1 MCYSDLNY
9 RENTTVG
16 ILIVIVDKKII
27 NHIEQLEH
35 TIIVAGLNYDIWWG
49 YKNKF
54 KKQLLNADDHYPLF
68 FQTSLHAHFIA
79 LIMALYRLFE
89 RKSDTVNFYS
99 ILELLEQTST
109 FTQKDIENIGRRI
122 SRLKPLWIRIGILRN
137 KVFEHTTNDFDIN
150 PWQQASISANQIKKL
165 ITESQKL
172 LNHISQ
178 KWDRNTFAFNLS
190 ATSDTRQLL
199 DDIWKFRRL

>member
-1 MCYSDLNY
+1 MN
-9 RENTTVG
+9 RRIN
-16 ILIVIVDKKII
+16 

-54 KKQLLNADDHYPLF
+54 RKQLLNAAYHYPMF
-68 FQTSLHAHFIA
+68 FQTSLHAHFVA

-89 RKSDTVNFYS
+89 NRRDTVNFYS
-99 ILELLEQTST
+99 IQALLKQTPK
-109 FTQKDIENIGRRI
+109 FGDRDLKNINKRI
-122 SRLKPLWIRIGILRN
+122 DRLKPIWVKIGILRN
-137 KVFEHTTNDFDIN
+137 KAFGHTSNNFDMN
-150 PWQQASISANQIKKL
+150 PWKQASISANEIKKL
-165 ITESQKL
+165 IKESQKL

-199 DDIWKFRRL
+199 QDIEKVRKP

>member
-1 MCYSDLNY
+1 VNKQ
-9 RENTTVG
+9 
-16 ILIVIVDKKII
+16 IL
-27 NHIEQLEH
+27 NHIAELEN

-54 KKQLLNADDHYPLF
+54 RKQLLNADDHYPLF

-79 LIMALYRLFE
+79 LIIALYRLFE
-89 RKSDTVNFYS
+89 KRTDTVNFYS
-99 ILELLEQTST
+99 ILDILQQSSQ
-109 FTQKDIENIGRRI
+109 FTQKDIENIMRRI
-122 SRLKPLWIRIGILRN
+122 ERLKPLWIKIGILRN
-137 KVFEHTTNDFDIN
+137 KVFGHRTNKFDIT
-150 PWQQASISANQIKKL
+150 PWQQASISANEIRKL
-165 ITESQKL
+165 IKDAQKL

-199 DDIWKFRRL
+199 EDIWKFRKL